1 MTRASRS
8 SDSPRNR
15 AESPT
20 PSPAPPPEAAPQRP
34 WVSLA
39 SERKAGT
46 TDQNLTITWSRLNE
60 IGAND
65 DLREMLEHVLNPAW
79 DGVGP
84 AEVGEV
90 VAQAAMQAAVL
101 DYLDWYFAEPAPPG
115 PEALPAVYRALAAA
129 GTAVAKAPT
138 PALDALGPDILMLLE
153 QVLGDMQQDHPVA
166 TAVLHAHLLLATW
179 MDATQ
184 PAPADGPDDPPDTG
198 HSQAQQ
204 LGLTE
209 QADAATAGP
218 EESRTNLLYAEARRL
233 LRKNAPEDALDRLL
247 AGTLAALQGAPVWFG
262 WSHEFAGTLL
272 ERPLQEGLALV
283 ALLRRVPS
291 CPFPLLARFADEQQ
305 RWRDVVLTGRYVD
318 FESLI
323 QPHPDRVMRGP
334 AVTSF
339 MHGLADDGREF
350 EPEDLAQ
357 GLSQLET
364 PAREQV
370 WLYLYFNAGF
380 VGPNLLG
387 QGGAALQ
394 LAMLELADNGECWSR
409 EIAEALMDD
418 LTYHPPATGGMPDES
433 DEELDAGDSD
443 RRQSSAATPDPGEP
457 RVPLAIRSQAATLLA
472 KRLLDDPSLSNLL
485 TDTIRYASDTAVARW
500 LTNRVAAHPVS

>member
-15 AESPT
+15 AESST
-20 PSPAPPPEAAPQRP
+20 PPPAKPPEAAAQRP

-39 SERKAGT
+39 SERNPGDTGRK
-46 TDQNLTITWSRLNE
+46 LTITWSRLNE

-65 DLREMLEHVLNPAW
+65 DLREMLEHVLNPGW
-79 DGVGP
+79 EGVGP

-90 VAQAAMQAAVL
+90 IAQTAMQAAVL
-101 DYLDWYFAEPAPPG
+101 DYLDWYFAEPTPPG
-115 PEALPAVYRALAAA
+115 PEALPAVYRALVAA
-129 GTAVAKAPT
+129 GAAVTKAPT

-153 QVLGDMQQDHPVA
+153 QVLGDMQQDHPVV

-179 MDATQ
+179 MHTTQ
-184 PAPADGPDDPPDTG
+184 PLPTDGPNDLLGPR
-198 HSQAQQ
+198 HLRAQQ
-204 LGLTE
+204 LGRTE
-209 QADAATAGP
+209 RSDAATGGR
-218 EESRTNLLYAEARRL
+218 EESRSNLLYAEARRL
-233 LRKNAPEDALDRLL
+233 LRKNAPDDALDRLL
-247 AGTLAALQGAPVWFG
+247 AGTLAALQGAPLWFG

-339 MHGLADDGREF
+339 MHGLANDGREF

-357 GLSQLET
+357 GLSQLEP

-394 LAMLELADNGECWSR
+394 LAMLELADDDECWSR

-418 LTYHPPATGGMPDES
+418 LTYHPPAAGGIPDEGE
-433 DEELDAGDSD
+433 EELETGDSD
-443 RRQSSAATPDPGEP
+443 RRQPSAAAPEPGEP
-457 RVPLAIRSQAATLLA
+457 RVPLAVRSQAATLLA
-472 KRLLDDPSLSNLL
+472 KRLLDDPSLADLL
-485 TDTIRYASDTAVARW
+485 ADTIRYAGDTPVGRW
-500 LTNRVAAHPVS
+500 LTNRVAARPTL

>member
-8 SDSPRNR
+8 SESPRKR
-15 AESPT
+15 PESTT
-20 PSPAPPPEAAPQRP
+20 PSPAQPPAAAAQQP
-34 WVSLA
+34 WGALGG
-39 SERKAGT
+39 ERSAGSAGRK
-46 TDQNLTITWSRLNE
+46 LTITWSRLNE

-65 DLREMLEHVLNPAW
+65 DLRDMLEHVLNPGW
-79 DGVGP
+79 EGVGP

-90 VAQAAMQAAVL
+90 IAQAATQAAVL
-101 DYLDWYFAEPAPPG
+101 DYLDWYFAEPTPPG

-129 GTAVAKAPT
+129 GAAVTKAPT

-153 QVLGDMQQDHPVA
+153 QVLGDMKQDHPVA

-179 MDATQ
+179 MHTTQ
-184 PAPADGPDDPPDTG
+184 PLGPP
-198 HSQAQQ
+198 
-204 LGLTE
+204 E
-209 QADAATAGP
+209 QAAAATDGRQ
-218 EESRTNLLYAEARRL
+218 ESRTNHLYAAARQL
-233 LRKNAPEDALDRLL
+233 LRKNAMDDALDHLL

-272 ERPLQEGLALV
+272 ERPLQEGLALI

-291 CPFPLLARFADEQQ
+291 CPFPLLPRFADEQR

-339 MHGLADDGREF
+339 MHGLASDGREF

-357 GLSQLET
+357 GLSQLEP

-387 QGGAALQ
+387 QGGTALQ
-394 LAMLELADNGECWSR
+394 LAMLELADDDECWSR

-418 LTYHPPATGGMPDES
+418 LTYHPPAAGGMPDEGE
-433 DEELDAGDSD
+433 EELETGDSAQ
-443 RRQSSAATPDPGEP
+443 RQSSAATPEPGEP
-457 RVPLAIRSQAATLLA
+457 RVPLAVRSQAATLLA
-472 KRLLDDPSLSNLL
+472 KRLLDDPSLADLL
-485 TDTIRYASDTAVARW
+485 ADTIRYARDTPVGRW
-500 LTNRVAAHPVS
+500 LTNRVAARPTL

>member
-1 MTRASRS
+1 MTRTSRS

-15 AESPT
+15 AEPPT
-20 PSPAPPPEAAPQRP
+20 PPPAQPPEAAAQQP

-39 SERKAGT
+39 GGRKAGNASG
-46 TDQNLTITWSRLNE
+46 DLTITWSRLNE

-79 DGVGP
+79 EGVGP

-90 VAQAAMQAAVL
+90 MAQAAMQAAVL

-129 GTAVAKAPT
+129 GTAIAKAPT

-179 MDATQ
+179 MHATR
-184 PAPADGPDDPPDTG
+184 PAPADGPDDLLSPRHPS
-198 HSQAQQ
+198 SQR
-204 LGLTE
+204 TE
-209 QADAATAGP
+209 RSDAATTGP
-218 EESRTNLLYAEARRL
+218 EESRTNLLYAAARRL
-233 LRKNAPEDALDRLL
+233 LRKNAPDDALDRLL

-291 CPFPLLARFADEQQ
+291 CPFPLLDRFEDEQR

-323 QPHPDRVMRGP
+323 QPHPDRMMRGP

-339 MHGLADDGREF
+339 MHGLASDGREF
-350 EPEDLAQ
+350 EPDDLAQ
-357 GLSQLET
+357 GLSQLEP

-394 LAMLELADNGECWSR
+394 LALLELAGNDECWSR

-418 LTYHPPATGGMPDES
+418 LTYHPPAAGGMPDEGE
-433 DEELDAGDSD
+433 EELEAGDSD
-443 RRQSSAATPDPGEP
+443 RRQSSAAAPDPGEP

-485 TDTIRYASDTAVARW
+485 TDTIRYAGDTAVGRW
-500 LTNRVAAHPVS
+500 LSNRVAARPVS

>member
-1 MTRASRS
+1 MTSASRS
-8 SDSPRNR
+8 SDSSRNR
-15 AESPT
+15 AEPPTSP
-20 PSPAPPPEAAPQRP
+20 PPQPPEAKAQRP

-39 SERKAGT
+39 GERKTGSA
-46 TDQNLTITWSRLNE
+46 DRKLTITWSRLNE

-79 DGVGP
+79 EGVGL

-90 VAQAAMQAAVL
+90 IAQAAMQAAVL

-129 GTAVAKAPT
+129 GTAVTKAPT

-153 QVLGDMQQDHPVA
+153 QVLGDMQQDHLVA

-179 MDATQ
+179 MHATR
-184 PAPADGPDDPPDTG
+184 PASGSSPDDRLSPRHPR
-198 HSQAQQ
+198 AQQ
-204 LGLTE
+204 LGVTE
-209 QADAATAGP
+209 RS
-218 EESRTNLLYAEARRL
+218 EESTTAREESQTNFLYAEARHL

-339 MHGLADDGREF
+339 MHGLANDGREF

-357 GLSQLET
+357 GLSELEP

-387 QGGAALQ
+387 QGGAAVQ
-394 LAMLELADNGECWSR
+394 LALLELAGNGECWSR

-418 LTYHPPATGGMPDES
+418 LTYHPPANGGMPDES
-433 DEELDAGDSD
+433 DEELEASDSD
-443 RRQSSAATPDPGEP
+443 RRQSSPAAPDPGEP

-485 TDTIRYASDTAVARW
+485 TDTIRYATDTAVARW

>member
-20 PSPAPPPEAAPQRP
+20 PPPAKPPEAAAQRP

-39 SERKAGT
+39 GEREAGEASRK
-46 TDQNLTITWSRLNE
+46 LTITWSRLNE

-79 DGVGP
+79 EGVGP

-90 VAQAAMQAAVL
+90 IAQAAMQAAVL
-101 DYLDWYFAEPAPPG
+101 DYLDWYFAEPSPPG
-115 PEALPAVYRALAAA
+115 TEALPAVYRALAAA

-153 QVLGDMQQDHPVA
+153 HVLGDMQQDHPVA
-166 TAVLHAHLLLATW
+166 TAVLHAHLLLSTW
-179 MDATQ
+179 MHATQ
-184 PAPADGPDDPPDTG
+184 PVSAAGSDDRSDAHP
-198 HSQAQQ
+198 QQ

-209 QADAATAGP
+209 RSDAATAGP

-233 LRKNAPEDALDRLL
+233 LRKNAPDDALDRLL

-323 QPHPDRVMRGP
+323 QPHTDRVMRGP

-339 MHGLADDGREF
+339 MHGLANDGREF

-357 GLSQLET
+357 GLSELEP

-387 QGGAALQ
+387 QGGAAVQ
-394 LAMLELADNGECWSR
+394 LTLLELAGNGECWSR

-418 LTYHPPATGGMPDES
+418 LTYHPPATSGMPDEGE
-433 DEELDAGDSD
+433 DELEAGDSE
-443 RRQSSAATPDPGEP
+443 RRQSSPAAPDPGEP

-485 TDTIRYASDTAVARW
+485 TDTIRYASDTSVARW
-500 LTNRVAAHPVS
+500 LTSRVAARPVS

>member
-8 SDSPRNR
+8 SDTPRNR
-15 AESPT
+15 AEPPTSP
-20 PSPAPPPEAAPQRP
+20 PAKSPEVPAQRP

-39 SERKAGT
+39 GERKASDTGR
-46 TDQNLTITWSRLNE
+46 NLTITWSRLNE

-65 DLREMLEHVLNPAW
+65 DLREMLEHVLNPGW
-79 DGVGP
+79 EGVGP
-84 AEVGEV
+84 AEVGEII
-90 VAQAAMQAAVL
+90 AQAATQAAVL
-101 DYLDWYFAEPAPPG
+101 DYLDWYFAEPTPPG
-115 PEALPAVYRALAAA
+115 PEALPAVYRALVAA

-138 PALDALGPDILMLLE
+138 PALAALGPDILMLLE

-179 MDATQ
+179 MQATQ
-184 PAPADGPDDPPDTG
+184 PAPADGPDDLLSPRQR
-198 HSQAQQ
+198 HAQQ
-204 LGLTE
+204 LGLAERSNT
-209 QADAATAGP
+209 AATGP
-218 EESRTNLLYAEARRL
+218 EESRSNLLYAEARRL
-233 LRKNAPEDALDRLL
+233 LRKNAPDDALDRLL
-247 AGTLAALQGAPVWFG
+247 AGTLAALQGAPLWFG

-318 FESLI
+318 FESLV
-323 QPHPDRVMRGP
+323 QPHPDRLMRGP

-339 MHGLADDGREF
+339 MHGLANDGREF

-357 GLSQLET
+357 GLSQLEP

-394 LAMLELADNGECWSR
+394 LAMLELADDDECWSR

-418 LTYHPPATGGMPDES
+418 LTYHPPAAGGIPDEGE
-433 DEELDAGDSD
+433 EELAASDSAQ
-443 RRQSSAATPDPGEP
+443 RQSSTAAPEPGEP
-457 RVPLAIRSQAATLLA
+457 RVPLAVRSQAATLLA
-472 KRLLDDPSLSNLL
+472 KRLLDDPTLADLL
-485 TDTIRYASDTAVARW
+485 ADTIRYAGDTPVGRW
-500 LTNRVAAHPVS
+500 LTNRVAARPTL

>member
-1 MTRASRS
+1 
-8 SDSPRNR
+8 
-15 AESPT
+15 
-20 PSPAPPPEAAPQRP
+20 
-34 WVSLA
+34 
-39 SERKAGT
+39 
-46 TDQNLTITWSRLNE
+46 
-60 IGAND
+60 
-65 DLREMLEHVLNPAW
+65 
-79 DGVGP
+79 
-84 AEVGEV
+84 
-90 VAQAAMQAAVL
+90 
-101 DYLDWYFAEPAPPG
+101 
-115 PEALPAVYRALAAA
+115 
-129 GTAVAKAPT
+129 
-138 PALDALGPDILMLLE
+138 
-153 QVLGDMQQDHPVA
+153 
-166 TAVLHAHLLLATW
+166 
-179 MDATQ
+179 
-184 PAPADGPDDPPDTG
+184 
-198 HSQAQQ
+198 
-204 LGLTE
+204 
-209 QADAATAGP
+209 
-218 EESRTNLLYAEARRL
+218 
-233 LRKNAPEDALDRLL
+233 
-247 AGTLAALQGAPVWFG
+247 
-262 WSHEFAGTLL
+262 
-272 ERPLQEGLALV
+272 
-283 ALLRRVPS
+283 
-291 CPFPLLARFADEQQ
+291 
-305 RWRDVVLTGRYVD
+305 
-318 FESLI
+318 
-323 QPHPDRVMRGP
+323 MRGP

-500 LTNRVAAHPVS
+500 LTSRVAAHPVS

>member
-15 AESPT
+15 AEPPT
-20 PSPAPPPEAAPQRP
+20 PSPSRPPETAAQRP

-39 SERKAGT
+39 GERKADTAGRS
-46 TDQNLTITWSRLNE
+46 LTITWSRLNE

-79 DGVGP
+79 EGVGP

-90 VAQAAMQAAVL
+90 IAQAAMQAAVL

-115 PEALPAVYRALAAA
+115 PESLPAVYRALAAA
-129 GTAVAKAPT
+129 GTAVTKSPT

-179 MDATQ
+179 MHATQ
-184 PAPADGPDDPPDTG
+184 PTSTDGPDNRPSPR
-198 HSQAQQ
+198 AQQ

-209 QADAATAGP
+209 RSDAATAGP
-218 EESRTNLLYAEARRL
+218 EESQTNLLYAEARRL
-233 LRKNAPEDALDRLL
+233 LRKNAPDDALDRLL
-247 AGTLAALQGAPVWFG
+247 AGTLAALQGTPVWFG

-339 MHGLADDGREF
+339 MHGLANDGREF

-418 LTYHPPATGGMPDES
+418 LTYHPPATGGMPDDGE
-433 DEELDAGDSD
+433 DELEASDSD
-443 RRQSSAATPDPGEP
+443 RKQSSAAAPDPGEP

-485 TDTIRYASDTAVARW
+485 TDTIRYAGDSAVARW
-500 LTNRVAAHPVS
+500 LTNRVAARPVS

>member
-15 AESPT
+15 AESPAPT
-20 PSPAPPPEAAPQRP
+20 PAQPPGAAAQQP
-34 WVSLA
+34 WPSLA
-39 SERKAGT
+39 GKRAAGA
-46 TDQNLTITWSRLNE
+46 TDRALTITWSRLNE

-79 DGVGP
+79 EGVGP

-90 VAQAAMQAAVL
+90 MAQAAMQAAVL

-138 PALDALGPDILMLLE
+138 PALDALGPDILLLLE
-153 QVLGDMQQDHPVA
+153 QVLGDIQQDHPVA

-179 MDATQ
+179 MQATQ
-184 PAPADGPDDPPDTG
+184 PVPADGSDDLLSSRHLP
-198 HSQAQQ
+198 AQQ

-209 QADAATAGP
+209 RSEVATAGP
-218 EESRTNLLYAEARRL
+218 EESRTNLLYAEARQL
-233 LRKNAPEDALDRLL
+233 LRKNAPDDALNRLL

-291 CPFPLLARFADEQQ
+291 CPFPLLARFADEQR

-318 FESLI
+318 FESLV

-339 MHGLADDGREF
+339 MHGLANEGREF

-357 GLSQLET
+357 GLSQLEP

-387 QGGAALQ
+387 QGGAAVQ
-394 LAMLELADNGECWSR
+394 LALLELAGNGECWSR

-418 LTYHPPATGGMPDES
+418 LTYHPPATGGMPDDGE
-433 DEELDAGDSD
+433 DELETADSD
-443 RRQSSAATPDPGEP
+443 RRQQTPAAPDAGEP

-485 TDTIRYASDTAVARW
+485 TDTIRYAGDTAVARW
-500 LTNRVAAHPVS
+500 LTNRVAARPVS